1 MKNRMLFDYKN
12 SLDSQTR
19 KTMGTKSQE
28 SGFSLSVYARCHG
41 FTRTIDM
48 AKRSSTKTRYRL
60 MRPVN
65 EWKLPRVKIDTSWVL
80 I

>member
-1 MKNRMLFDYKN
+1 MKNRMLFDYIN

-19 KTMGTKSQE
+19 KTMGTRSQE
-28 SGFSLSVYARCHG
+28 SGFSLCNYARCHG

-65 EWKLPRVKIDTSWVL
+65 EWKLPHVKIDTSWVL

>member
-1 MKNRMLFDYKN
+1 MNNRMLFDYIN
-12 SLDSQTR
+12 SLDSQNR
-19 KTMGTKSQE
+19 ETMGTRSQK
-28 SGFSLSVYARCHG
+28 SGFSLSVYVRCHG

-65 EWKLPRVKIDTSWVL
+65 EWKLPHVKIDTSWVL

>member
-1 MKNRMLFDYKN
+1 MKNRMLFDYMN

-19 KTMGTKSQE
+19 KTMDTRSQE
-28 SGFSLSVYARCHG
+28 TGVSLSVYSRCHG

-48 AKRSSTKTRYRL
+48 AQRSSTITRYRL

-65 EWKLPRVKIDTSWVL
+65 EWKLPHVKIDTSWVL

>member
-1 MKNRMLFDYKN
+1 MKNRMLFEYKN

-19 KTMGTKSQE
+19 KTMDIRSQE
-28 SGFSLSVYARCHG
+28 TGFSSSVYARCHG
-41 FTRTIDM
+41 FTRAIDM
-48 AKRSSTKTRYRL
+48 AQRSSTKTRYRL

-65 EWKLPRVKIDTSWVL
+65 EWKLPHVKIDTSWVL

>member
-1 MKNRMLFDYKN
+1 MKNRMFFHCIN

-19 KTMGTKSQE
+19 KTMATRSQE
-28 SGFSLSVYARCHG
+28 TGFTLSVYVRCHG

-48 AKRSSTKTRYRL
+48 AQRSSTKTRYRL

-65 EWKLPRVKIDTSWVL
+65 EWKLPHVRIDTSWVL